1 MTLPQRQLSVSK
13 FNSKSPTQ
21 NFSLLNKPF
30 DDALSFFC
38 QNQTWIFS
46 YFQLS
51 CNSKWWNDF
60 KIINYRIA
68 TELWVI
74 FEIIPC
80 FFNFI
85 IGLILLDFYSENIT
99 THVQAPFS
107 FNKNLSWYNN
117 AENSVIHDSFIWF
130 NVNGNRSTNWSL
142 FAASQP
148 NR

>member
-1 MTLPQRQLSVSK
+1 MLSE
-13 FNSKSPTQ
+13 
-21 NFSLLNKPF
+21 
-30 DDALSFFC
+30 FC

-60 KIINYRIA
+60 KIINYRIV

-80 FFNFI
+80 FFYFI

-99 THVQAPFS
+99 SHVQAPFRLTRTYGSSRTLLVTRFMSRMIASRCGKDYWGKMKS
-107 FNKNLSWYNN
+107 FASRHNFINERITSNLT
-117 AENSVIHDSFIWF
+117 VPC
-130 NVNGNRSTNWSL
+130 L
-142 FAASQP
+142 FVVSEVQ
-148 NR
+148 RF

>member
-1 MTLPQRQLSVSK
+1 MLSE
-13 FNSKSPTQ
+13 
-21 NFSLLNKPF
+21 
-30 DDALSFFC
+30 FC

-60 KIINYRIA
+60 KIINYRIV

-99 THVQAPFS
+99 THVPAPFRLTRTYHTTTIPKICS
-107 FNKNLSWYNN
+107 SRCP
-117 AENSVIHDSFIWF
+117 
-130 NVNGNRSTNWSL
+130 RSTWKWDESFSKTKYCKKNFWNHLWIFEYFRLMQVNMGFLSL
-142 FAASQP
+142 I
-148 NR
+148 

>member
-1 MTLPQRQLSVSK
+1 MLSE
-13 FNSKSPTQ
+13 
-21 NFSLLNKPF
+21 
-30 DDALSFFC
+30 FC

-60 KIINYRIA
+60 KIINYRIV

-99 THVQAPFS
+99 THVQAPFRLTRTYHTTTIPKICS
-107 FNKNLSWYNN
+107 SRCP
-117 AENSVIHDSFIWF
+117 
-130 NVNGNRSTNWSL
+130 RSTWKWDESFSKTKYWLTFDPYYSSYGDLALPSWFLNCIEKMV
-142 FAASQP
+142 F
-148 NR
+148 

>member
-1 MTLPQRQLSVSK
+1 MLSE
-13 FNSKSPTQ
+13 
-21 NFSLLNKPF
+21 
-30 DDALSFFC
+30 FC

-60 KIINYRIA
+60 KIINYRIV

-99 THVQAPFS
+99 THVQAPFRLTRTYQTTTIPKIGSSRCSWSTWIWTLLTDRS
-107 FNKNLSWYNN
+107 FKIRYSIRNFRNLLWIFEYFCLIQINM
-117 AENSVIHDSFIWF
+117 VFLRLI
-130 NVNGNRSTNWSL
+130 
-142 FAASQP
+142 
-148 NR
+148 